1 MKEIIKSEGAT
12 YYKII
17 VDGVVLSKK
26 VGNYKRDLIFDDLEI
41 VEAIAEEKINK
52 GHDRIRVE
60 KIANI
65 IYLNK

>member
-41 VEAIAEEKINK
+41 VEAIAEEKINADK
-52 GHDRIRVE
+52 
-60 KIANI
+60 NI
-65 IYLNK
+65 